1 MVKDRFP
8 PEISNKARMSSHHSY
23 SAQCWKVSIMR
34 QEKEIKGIQIREKE
48 LKLSLFPEDMLVY
61 KETAGNLPKP
71 KDKKTYN

>member
-1 MVKDRFP
+1 
-8 PEISNKARMSSHHSY
+8 
-23 SAQCWKVSIMR
+23 MR